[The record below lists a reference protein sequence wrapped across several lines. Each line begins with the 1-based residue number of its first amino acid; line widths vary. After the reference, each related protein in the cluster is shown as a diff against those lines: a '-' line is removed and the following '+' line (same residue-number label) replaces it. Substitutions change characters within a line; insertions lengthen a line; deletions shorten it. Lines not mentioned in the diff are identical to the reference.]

1 MGDKRPAILLDEG
14 VAHWCWSQG
23 HIENVATAIALAITD
38 ERSTGRIY
46 NFGEAEIPSMGE
58 WLRKIGQAAAWNG
71 EVVVVPKGRLPILAE
86 FLRLREDVINVHR
99 GGEKM
104 LSTALALIRGGVEKV
119 KKGVQADDLAFSVP
133 KRRPLIVTSRIA
145 QLGVDTLEE
154 NNFHV
159 LCPSESRNSCFN

>member
-58 WLRKIGQAAAWNG
+58 WLRKIGQAAGWNG

-86 FLRLREDVINVHR
+86 FLRLREDVEHSPGPDQRR
-99 GGEKM
+99 GG
-104 LSTALALIRGGVEKV
+104 
-119 KKGVQADDLAFSVP
+119 KGQKGSAA
-133 KRRPLIVTSRIA
+133 RR
-145 QLGVDTLEE
+145 
-154 NNFHV
+154 
-159 LCPSESRNSCFN
+159 SCLQRP